1 VRTVLDSTTYR
12 RRAWSMADEFGGLDT
27 RAEILAIV
35 SLLAQAPKVD
45 VLRQGGT
52 MAVVHRRRVA
62 GR

>member
-1 VRTVLDSTTYR
+1 
-12 RRAWSMADEFGGLDT
+12 MADEFGGLDT

-35 SLLAQAPKVD
+35 SRLAQAPKVD
-45 VLRQGGT
+45 VLRQSGT